1 MADAGGRKAGATQ
14 RRAGL
19 ITLLFL
25 RWQNAGM
32 NPIRCLK
39 WIFALWLCCLPWMA
53 MAEWEKVDENYL
65 AVVYIDPDKI
75 RASSVFPQ
83 AWHLIDLNDKS
94 KAGVKSRL
102 VLMEYDCHESRRRT
116 LAFASKSEAMGEG
129 KTLFTSTQSTPWKPV
144 SGDTVAEKVISM
156 LCGQPSRAKGPSK
169 AKDDKSAPAKEAP
182 AAAQG
187 DAKPSH

>member
-1 MADAGGRKAGATQ
+1 
-14 RRAGL
+14 
-19 ITLLFL
+19 
-25 RWQNAGM
+25 M
-32 NPIRCLK
+32 NPNRCLK
-39 WIFALWLCCLPWMA
+39 WISALWLLCMPCMA
-53 MAEWEKVDENYL
+53 MADWEKVDENYL

-102 VLMEYDCHESRRRT
+102 VLMEYDCHERRRRT

-144 SGDTVAEKVISM
+144 SGDTVAEKVIEM
-156 LCGQPSRAKGPSK
+156 LCGQTSHSKGHSK
-169 AKDDKSAPAKEAP
+169 AKEDKSAPAKDAQGDGHGAP
-182 AAAQG
+182 AAKAE
-187 DAKPSH
+187 AKPGH